1 MSIPELR
8 VPESVRSASKEYS
21 PRRPVGVRMPVD
33 RGQIRVIRT
42 PSSDQVSEHEAPE
55 RMVLVLRVDSP
66 GGFSEVVLLHPYV
79 ELATRADLVVSPE
92 HSTMPYRTVIETD
105 TRSVVWTYQLD
116 ALIGELDSEALEAVG
131 EVAVG
136 GSAYRP
142 NLVSGT
148 SLRGRLDP
156 RWEFSAQEGSVVRSL
171 AADCTSVLLYDG
183 PPLQLDPGCLAMKL
197 LATCDDREEVMS
209 RLLDLVTNYEVV
221 LDLDDVMALEVVGAL
236 EVGSW
241 VDVFGSLGDDLYKS
255 LFWPLVE
262 KALSVVDLPDDLV
275 VEEFVDESTN
285 YRRSEAGSFR
295 RRPGC
300 QLISAS
306 YLFTQ
311 DRESSIMLAN
321 EHDYQLVD
329 T

>member
-1 MSIPELR
+1 MR
-8 VPESVRSASKEYS
+8 VPELIRSASKEHT
-21 PRRPVGVRMPVD
+21 PRRPVRVRMPVA
-33 RGQIRVIRT
+33 RGQVRVIRT
-42 PSSDQVSEHEAPE
+42 STTDQVSEHDAAE

-148 SLRGRLDP
+148 SLRGRIDP
-156 RWEFSAQEGSVVRSL
+156 RWEFSVREGSVVRSL
-171 AADCTSVLLYDG
+171 AAECTSALLYDG

-197 LATCDDREEVMS
+197 LARCDDREEVMS

-241 VDVFGSLGDDLYKS
+241 VDVFGSLGDYLYKS

-262 KALSVVDLPDDLV
+262 KALSVVDLSDDLV
-275 VEEFVDESTN
+275 VEEFVHESTSD
-285 YRRSEAGSFR
+285 RRSEAGSFR
-295 RRPGC
+295 RRLGC
-300 QLISAS
+300 QPISAS
-306 YLFTQ
+306 YVFTL
-311 DRESSIMLAN
+311 DRESSVKLAN
-321 EHDYQLVD
+321 EHGYELIDV
-329 T
+329 